1 MIIIER
7 QISEIK
13 QLISEARFIVKQ
25 LADYRSIDGRTFKN
39 GKDKVDN
46 FYKSYEKRIK
56 SGLDRI
62 NEYLNNL
69 VNDNNNDLEDEP
81 QEDANNID
89 PEVARNFELD
99 WEIESINTN
108 DLDYNE
114 LKPYLSSYY
123 VKLALNKHLK
133 EFGPNQI
140 EGVTYRRKVR

>member
-1 MIIIER
+1 MKQDILSNSW
-7 QISEIK
+7 QITE
-13 QLISEARFIVKQ
+13 
-25 LADYRSIDGRTFKN
+25 SIDGRTFKN

-62 NEYLNNL
+62 KEYLNNL

-81 QEDANNID
+81 EQQEDPINID

-108 DLDYNE
+108 VLDYNE

>member
-1 MIIIER
+1 M
-7 QISEIK
+7 
-13 QLISEARFIVKQ
+13 
-25 LADYRSIDGRTFKN
+25 
-39 GKDKVDN
+39 
-46 FYKSYEKRIK
+46 
-56 SGLDRI
+56 
-62 NEYLNNL
+62 
-69 VNDNNNDLEDEP
+69 
-81 QEDANNID
+81 
-89 PEVARNFELD
+89 ARNFELD

>member
-1 MIIIER
+1 M
-7 QISEIK
+7 
-13 QLISEARFIVKQ
+13 
-25 LADYRSIDGRTFKN
+25 
-39 GKDKVDN
+39 
-46 FYKSYEKRIK
+46 
-56 SGLDRI
+56 
-62 NEYLNNL
+62 
-69 VNDNNNDLEDEP
+69 NDNNDLQDEP
-81 QEDANNID
+81 VQQEDPINID
-89 PEVARNFELD
+89 PEVASNFELD